1 VKIKEK
7 DEKMGK
13 GRKKTGRHGKKV
25 KKGKE
30 FLKKRKY

>member
-1 VKIKEK
+1 
-7 DEKMGK
+7 MGK
-13 GRKKTGRHGKKV
+13 RRKKTERHGKKV